1 MQMNAAAIWINNT
14 FAGFDQ
20 WMVQFIHKLYELA
33 GGFFTPFFEFISEL
47 GHGGIPLIFLALV
60 FMLFRRTRRYGTAM
74 LLGLAIGAIITNC
87 CLKILIARPRPYSEE
102 TKAFFGTDLYQRIWL
117 LVGQN
122 VESDKSFPSGH
133 TTPAFAAM
141 TAIFLTGNKKVSW
154 TAFIFAFLMG
164 IARIYLDVHFA
175 SDVVAGIIVGV
186 IAGILG
192 CVIANKIPERYYNS
206 NWPFKKK
213 AGGKH
218 CSA

>member
-1 MQMNAAAIWINNT
+1 
-14 FAGFDQ
+14 
-20 WMVQFIHKLYELA
+20 
-33 GGFFTPFFEFISEL
+33 
-47 GHGGIPLIFLALV
+47 
-60 FMLFRRTRRYGTAM
+60 
-74 LLGLAIGAIITNC
+74 
-87 CLKILIARPRPYSEE
+87 
-102 TKAFFGTDLYQRIWL
+102 
-117 LVGQN
+117 
-122 VESDKSFPSGH
+122 
-133 TTPAFAAM
+133 M
-141 TAIFLTGNKKVSW
+141 TAVFLTGNKKVSW